1 MKLTVKEMAVFGML
15 GALMYA
21 SKVLMDA
28 FPNIHLIGTFVVALT
43 LVYRR
48 KALWPIYTFVFL
60 TGLFGGFS
68 AWWVPYLYIWT
79 ALWGAAMLLPQNI
92 PQKIRPLVYM
102 TLCAAH
108 GFLYGVLYAP
118 AQALLFGLDFPSTL
132 AWIAA
137 GLPFDLIHG
146 VSNFFCSI
154 LVLPLVKVLQRAES
168 QTHSL

>member
-1 MKLTVKEMAVFGML
+1 MKLTVKEMTVFGML

-21 SKVLMDA
+21 SKLLMEA

-48 KALWPIYTFVFL
+48 KALWPIYIFVAV
-60 TGLFGGFS
+60 TGLFGGF
-68 AWWVPYLYIWT
+68 AVWWVPYLYLWT
-79 ALWGAAMLLPQNI
+79 VLWAAVMLLPANI
-92 PQKIRPLVYM
+92 PAKIRPLVYM
-102 TLCAAH
+102 TVCAAH

-118 AQALLFGLDFPSTL
+118 AQALLFGLDFQGTL

-146 VSNFFCSI
+146 ISNFFCGMLI
-154 LVLPLVKVLQRAES
+154 LPLANILRKAETNS
-168 QTHSL
+168 RNL